1 MNKYLEDCRWSE
13 EKWFKIRLCK
23 KRLHSKWV
31 LYRSFASGI
40 TVLFT
45 MRLWMMPSRRFPLV
59 TAFMY
64 AGTSPSV
71 KCVSVPSSTNS
82 PCKHKKFKIRKEEE
96 GRHSNGKW
104 ITFAYN
110 SPIMLQSTYKAVKNN
125 MLKNICRN
133 LTVWSEWLSPRI
145 LNDNH

>member
-1 MNKYLEDCRWSE
+1 MNKYLEDGRWSE
-13 EKWFKIRLCK
+13 ENWFKIRPCK
-23 KRLHSKWV
+23 KSSHSKSV

-59 TAFMY
+59 TALMY
-64 AGTSPSV
+64 AGMSPSV

-82 PCKHKKFKIRKEEE
+82 PCKHNKLKKKRKEE
-96 GRHSNGKW
+96 GTHSNEKQ

-110 SPIMLQSTYKAVKNN
+110 SLIMLQGTYKEKCKITCWKIYA
-125 MLKNICRN
+125 R
-133 LTVWSEWLSPRI
+133 T
-145 LNDNH
+145 